1 MNQVVVS
8 EVLYIYI
15 KLTTS
20 VRSYGLKGKPEV
32 VKQVDVE
39 LVYIGFFFLR
49 NCRVPLRLQE
59 LLVSRLSSR
68 LSEEVSICKG

>member
-8 EVLYIYI
+8 EALYIYI

-39 LVYIGFFFLR
+39 PVYIGFFLFK
-49 NCRVPLRLQE
+49 E
-59 LLVSRLSSR
+59 LPGSFEITRIAS
-68 LSEEVSICKG
+68 